1 MPPKRTRSEEQDR
14 APEGPKRIKTENLEE
29 AEREN
34 RAAIA
39 QLESVEDM
47 LRIEDRLTQNPNAW
61 RGSTPPSLQRFQ
73 PQEPGPLPIDPL
85 TRDDANIQERE
96 RTERLLGRLET
107 QRREINER
115 MGEERRRQNQ
125 RNMAA
130 RLEPVRA
137 AADSIGSNM
146 GIPFQRARVGAEVLS
161 GAASGMASDGMRL
174 AERLVRSVGAQTAH
188 RLIML
193 VPFIDPNQGS
203 AGLYQDLQNYADSVS
218 DQIRRRD
225 SRPNNSLEDQQGGTR
240 RRSARRSV
248 RRSARRSVRRSAR
261 RSVRGSARRSVRRSA
276 RRSVRR
282 SVRR

>member
-34 RAAIA
+34 IAAIA

-47 LRIEDRLTQNPNAW
+47 LRMEDRLTQNPNAW

-73 PQEPGPLPIDPL
+73 PQEPGPLPIGPL

-146 GIPFQRARVGAEVLS
+146 GIAVQRARVGAEVLS
-161 GAASGMASDGMRL
+161 GAASDMASDGMRL
-174 AERLVRSVGAQTAH
+174 A
-188 RLIML
+188 
-193 VPFIDPNQGS
+193 
-203 AGLYQDLQNYADSVS
+203 
-218 DQIRRRD
+218 
-225 SRPNNSLEDQQGGTR
+225 
-240 RRSARRSV
+240 
-248 RRSARRSVRRSAR
+248 
-261 RSVRGSARRSVRRSA
+261 
-276 RRSVRR
+276 
-282 SVRR
+282 